1 MITLKNGNDISV
13 KQFIEEFVIFEGQT
27 KYNGDVARLMEATTR
42 NNHGNISFDLEK
54 ESKKQIELKRM
65 LSDSQ
70 NRTITNS
77 GMKI

>member
-1 MITLKNGNDISV
+1 MR
-13 KQFIEEFVIFEGQT
+13 
-27 KYNGDVARLMEATTR
+27 DVARLMEATTR